1 MNELFF
7 SVLHMSITAS
17 YVILFIIILR
27 LPLKKVPKSISY
39 ALWSIAAF
47 RLLCPFSFES
57 IVSFIP
63 TGTEEIP
70 QYIFH
75 SQMTHTNN
83 NALEPFTEKALTVA
97 PTNYGVSPVQTFFNS
112 WSGYIWIIGI
122 VLMLIYSIVCILI
135 LKNHLKHAQH
145 LKSNIYEAVN
155 IKTPF
160 VLGILSPK
168 IYLPAGLTEDEK
180 RYIIQHE
187 KTHISRFDHMVKL
200 LAFLILCI
208 HWFNPLVWIGFLL
221 MSTDMELSCDEKVIR
236 KMGIEIKKDYS
247 TSLLSLA
254 TNHRIINGSP
264 LAFGERNVKGR
275 IKNVLNYKKPV
286 PWIIAFS
293 IVMVCI
299 IGVGLLANP
308 KPEALD
314 KLKITAESTSNL
326 EQSISNALLNHYKN
340 EFNSPWYEVAAEGH
354 ITLNSEEKN
363 GITKVYLLEEYY
375 EFSFEDNNLT
385 ASSGHGENV
394 AVLTLK
400 KDSKGDYIYDNL
412 KAPLTDGEYYSFIKD
427 LFSSAALEK
436 LSSTDREK
444 SKADLDSQCEAY
456 AKAYLKKAGRD
467 GDIYIYQKEKVRP
480 DINSETANYIFEN
493 YSEYPYWIGTREIVE
508 NGTRYVYE
516 TSWEHKGNQNGIITF
531 TKKLYNGDV
540 VEITVIEVKDN
551 KILPISNTKFGPKG
565 NLIKIIE
572 GINSLFTD
580 HLKA

>member
-27 LPLKKVPKSISY
+27 LPLKKVPQNISY

-57 IVSFIP
+57 MISFIP

-75 SQMTHTNN
+75 NQMTHTNN
-83 NALEPFTEKALTVA
+83 NALETFTGKALTVT
-97 PTNYGVSPVQTFFNS
+97 PTNYDVSPVQTFFNS
-112 WSGYIWIIGI
+112 WSGYIWITGI

-314 KLKITAESTSNL
+314 KLKITAENTSNL

-354 ITLNSEEKN
+354 ITLDSEEKD

-427 LFSSAALEK
+427 LFSSTALEK

-456 AKAYLKKAGRD
+456 AKAYLKKASRD
-467 GDIYIYQKEKVRP
+467 GEIYIYQKEKERP

-493 YSEYPYWIGTREIVE
+493 YSEYPYWIGTRETVE

-516 TSWEHKGNQNGIITF
+516 TSWQDKGSLNGILTF
-531 TKKLYNGDV
+531 IKKNYNGDIV
-540 VEITVIEVKDN
+540 KTTKFEIKDN
-551 KILPISNTKFGPKG
+551 KILPISNK
-565 NLIKIIE
+565 
-572 GINSLFTD
+572 
-580 HLKA
+580 